1 MSKGVT
7 IACIV
12 CIITLLSGYSGHAQ
26 IKRKMQ
32 PKRLLFLQPVPGQLF
47 KIGQKTAGVI
57 GLSWLTVPQQ
67 TSCKAIMPV
76 QLAYIDTGSGL
87 ALEHAYNFKYRNQH
101 EPLLQI
107 KGNILYDVNYRS
119 NIDTPFAEK
128 NIYQHTVQTYLDI
141 TWKNQYP
148 FRLYLTNHF
157 GNSSWFKNYND
168 FNFQYNPDEF
178 ASQVKARLIAA
189 MKKSIKYDSLE
200 AIAQSLIAKKNEYSR
215 LTESLTD
222 PAFLQKLIE
231 AKERSLR
238 QKIAVDTSLHFDAKS
253 NVKAFNLS
261 EPALSRLKKNGFE
274 DTLPSSLKKFKQDS
288 TLTGLQKLYQ
298 TRKDKLDSLRTQ
310 ISRLDSMYKR
320 LIQLKDSGAEKLT
333 RDIQELRS
341 GAALKDRLS
350 KYGISDTVLPKG
362 YRKLLGL
369 KTLGMGRSVADYS
382 ELSVR
387 NISITGIQAEYNP
400 RYYYAFAVG
409 TVDYHF
415 RDYLVTRTALPKQY
429 LALVRAGKGDK
440 DGNHIFFTYY
450 TGQKQLFNAISS
462 QQAQTRPNFNLMG
475 VTIEGK
481 YSLGVNTFL
490 TVELAKSSLP
500 YYSRDSVKREST
512 IQNVLQVNNRSNEA
526 YAARFVS
533 FIPSTQT
540 SLDASYRHTGA
551 NFQSFSLFN
560 SGAAQTAWSA
570 RVSQPFFKHQLLITA
585 AIRKND
591 YYNPFIASSYSSNSV
606 LKSIQGTLHRKKW
619 PVIAAGY
626 FPSSQLTKLA
636 DGRLSQNMFYT
647 VSTSVSHFYRF
658 RKAQFNSMLVYTQFY
673 NSSSD
678 SGFVYFNTK
687 NLLYSQSVF
696 AGRFSLQ
703 FNFTAASNNS
713 YKLYVADQITNY
725 KVSHWLTLGAG
736 VKYSRQTVFD
746 LSQWGY
752 SSNVKMKIPWVGDLQ
767 MMIDKGFIPGPD
779 KRLVENKVG
788 RITYFK
794 TF

>member
-1 MSKGVT
+1 MGKGVI

-12 CIITLLSGYSGHAQ
+12 CTITLLSGYSGHAQ
-26 IKRKMQ
+26 TKKKMQ
-32 PKRLLFLQPVPGQLF
+32 AKRFLLIQRVPGQLF
-47 KIGQKTAGVI
+47 KKGQQRDSVP
-57 GLSWLTVPQQ
+57 GLSWLAVPLQ
-67 TSCKAIMPV
+67 TSCKAVIPV
-76 QLAYIDTGSGL
+76 NLAYTDTGSGL
-87 ALEHAYNFKYRNQH
+87 GVEHADHFTSINKH
-101 EPLLQI
+101 EPLVRL

-128 NIYQHTVQTYLDI
+128 NIFQHTVQTYLDI

-157 GNSSWFKNYND
+157 GNSNWFKNYTD
-168 FNFQYNPDEF
+168 INFQYNPDEF
-178 ASQVKARLIAA
+178 ANQVKAKLIAA
-189 MKKSIKYDSLE
+189 VKKAVKYDSLE
-200 AIAQSLIAKKNEYSR
+200 AIEQSLIAKKNEYSR
-215 LTESLTD
+215 LTESLKD

-238 QKIAVDTSLHFDAKS
+238 KKVPADTSLILGANKRLT
-253 NVKAFNLS
+253 AFNLS
-261 EPALSRLKKNGFE
+261 EAALARLTKNGFG
-274 DTLPSSLKKFKQDS
+274 DTAQSKLKKYKQDS
-288 TLTGLQKLYQ
+288 SLTGLQKLYQ
-298 TRKDKLDSLRTQ
+298 SRKDKLDSLHKQ
-310 ISRLDSMYKR
+310 IGRLDSMYKCVR
-320 LIQLKDSGAEKLT
+320 HLKDSGTEKLT
-333 RDIQELRS
+333 QDIQGLRS
-341 GAALKDRLS
+341 GAALKDRLK
-350 KYGISDTVLPKG
+350 KYGISDSVLPKG
-362 YRKLLGL
+362 YKKLLSL
-369 KTLGMGRSVADYS
+369 KTFGIGRSVADYS
-382 ELSVR
+382 ELSAK
-387 NISITGIQAEYNP
+387 NISITGIQAEFNP

-429 LALVRAGKGDK
+429 LALVRVGKGDK

-462 QQAQTRPNFNLMG
+462 QQGQTRSNFNLMG
-475 VTIEGK
+475 ITVEGK
-481 YSLGVNTFL
+481 YSIGANTFL

-526 YAARFVS
+526 YAASFVS
-533 FIPSTQT
+533 FIPWAQT
-540 SLDASYRHTGA
+540 SIAASYRHTGA

-591 YYNPFIASSYSSNSV
+591 YYNPFIATSYSSNSV

-619 PVIAAGY
+619 PVIAVGY

-647 VSTSVSHFYRF
+647 VSASVSHFYKF

-687 NLLYSQSVF
+687 NLLYSQSLF

-713 YKLYVADQITNY
+713 YKLYVADQNTNY
-725 KVSHWLTLGAG
+725 KFSQWLSLGAG
-736 VKYSRQTVFD
+736 IKYSRQTVFD

-752 SSNVKMKIPWVGDLQ
+752 SGNVKMKIPWVGDLQ

-779 KRLVENKVG
+779 KRLVENRMG